1 MDKFANI
8 IKDYSSFI
16 ADGEAGLDGQTVYDE
31 NILPCKKSEIILAV
45 ENLLVFT
52 ENKLPLVTLY

>member
-16 ADGEAGLDGQTVYDE
+16 ADVEAGLDGQTVYDE
-31 NILPCKKSEIILAV
+31 NILHVK
-45 ENLLVFT
+45 NQ
-52 ENKLPLVTLY
+52 KLY